1 MDRWRENNDRARA
14 NEWTCRAHHSCRGG
28 PFEQIA
34 LGIPPH
40 RAQAKALFRAARTAL
55 CTNLLGKSLAF
66 EQGVNYAAHPW
77 GTPRTEQNPSKKGG
91 DNMNDLTIASSVKTP
106 EKGSLLAEFEM
117 DEDVAELAIV
127 DDLWY
132 FIKKKGNWI
141 AGSG

>member
-14 NEWTCRAHHSCRGG
+14 NEWTCRAHYSCRGG

-77 GTPRTEQNPSKKGG
+77 GTVGSNGHCTRGLQRSVRRLIEGRIGG
-91 DNMNDLTIASSVKTP
+91 
-106 EKGSLLAEFEM
+106 
-117 DEDVAELAIV
+117 VA
-127 DDLWY
+127 
-132 FIKKKGNWI
+132 GR
-141 AGSG
+141 